1 MEGGAFCLGVVVVS
15 LMVLQNNLDR
25 PLLRGNNSP
34 TADDGEFFMDS
45 QSFKDMGKQI
55 IDWIDGYMEN
65 GHQGP
70 VSPINLSP
78 GELLAKLPQAPPQ
91 EAEAGDKVFQ
101 DFKDLIL
108 PGVTHWNDPRFFGY
122 FPCNT
127 SRPGVLGD
135 LLGTGLGVNA
145 MSWATSPAATELE
158 IRMLEWLGQM
168 IGLSWPGCIQDTAS
182 TGTLVAILSAREK
195 AAPVNKEG
203 YYGIKPLVVY
213 TSEHA
218 NTVVLKGCWIAGI
231 GEKYIRNI
239 PGDPKTFAMRA
250 DLLEEQI
257 EKDVAAGLQPCLVVT
272 TVGTTSSTAVDP
284 VARVAELCKKYGM
297 WQHVDA
303 AMAGSAAIL
312 PECRSWLMDGVSEAD
327 SFCFNPHKWL
337 FTNFDC
343 SAYFCKDPY
352 YLKKALSIQPV
363 YLETAYDGAA
373 ENFRNWGIQLGRR
386 FRALKLWWVI
396 RCFGVEGLQEK
407 IRLHMKM
414 AIAFA
419 EKVKAEPRLVLDIE
433 PNLNTVCFRARED
446 HLSKELMAAVN
457 ATGQAFLTHTTLNGR
472 YVIRVSFG
480 QTEAQFEDVEK
491 LWSLILNQFA
501 QDF

>member
-1 MEGGAFCLGVVVVS
+1 
-15 LMVLQNNLDR
+15 
-25 PLLRGNNSP
+25 
-34 TADDGEFFMDS
+34 MDS
-45 QSFKDMGKQI
+45 QSFVEMGREI
-55 IDWIDGYMEN
+55 IDWIDEYMKH

-70 VSPINLSP
+70 VSPIDLEP
-78 GELLAKLPQAPPQ
+78 GDLLARLPEKPPTC
-91 EAEAGDKVFQ
+91 AESGEQVFQ
-101 DFKDLIL
+101 DFKDFIL
-108 PGVTHWNDPRFFGY
+108 PGVTHWNDPRFYGY

-127 SRPGVLGD
+127 SRPGALGD

-158 IRMLEWLGQM
+158 IRMLEWLGSM

-195 AAPVNKEG
+195 AAPINKEG
-203 YYGIKPLVVY
+203 YYGQKPLVVY

-239 PGDPKTFAMRA
+239 PGDLETFAMRA

-257 EKDVAAGLQPCLVVT
+257 ERDVAAGLRPCMVVT
-272 TVGTTSSTAVDP
+272 TVGTTSSTAIDP
-284 VARVAELCKKYGM
+284 VARVAELCKKYDM

-312 PECRSWLMDGVSEAD
+312 PECREWLMDGVSEAD

-373 ENFRNWGIQLGRR
+373 ENFRNWGTQLGRR

-396 RCFGVEGLQEK
+396 RCFGVSGLQEK
-407 IRLHMKM
+407 IRMHLKM
-414 AIAFA
+414 AKVFA
-419 EKVKAEPRLVLDIE
+419 EKVKAHSQFTLDIE
-433 PNLNTVCFRARED
+433 PNLNTVCFRLESDERTQAF
-446 HLSKELMAAVN
+446 MAAVN
-457 ATGQAFLTHTTLNGR
+457 RTGRAFLTHTNLNDH

-480 QTEAQFEDVEK
+480 QTEARFEDVDK
-491 LWSLILNQFA
+491 LWSLLLEVLETV
-501 QDF
+501 